1 MALNR
6 KYSAL
11 PDLVSSTTYMHHHE
25 APACRSSAN
34 SIQDTAPDIYET
46 PELTDDNSTVL
57 TTTGRSPSDE
67 SDDNDD
73 DDDVDTGISR
83 SRVHVDQARSR
94 FLGSTVDARGVDFS
108 DRVDGKRK
116 SYRTATSARR
126 RRRQKQAVLGDISD
140 ADGDGDEDEEDDDD
154 EDSDSPEG
162 LERKIARLKREVEET
177 KEAYSRQKAQAVAK
191 SSAKAAPGAA
201 SGTDLESLSQA
212 LDAIAQLA
220 DEEAAKTARPLSAA
234 PTTAPPPTSVSAPP
248 PSAAGAHALAQTAD
262 FDRRLVLLERSIGIE
277 GGGDGTGTGTGLPR
291 AILPTLDALQRQI
304 GTLADASTASLDGI
318 SRRVR
323 TLAQEADQ
331 LAKSRQAAKAAQ
343 EALADVGGKDPLP
356 SSGNAGSGGD
366 DDTKINALYGT
377 LPTIEQLAPLLPP
390 LLDRLRSLRAIHA
403 DAAGASELLDE
414 LAQQQADTA
423 AEVKQ
428 WRQGLDTIEAALRDG
443 EATMGRNAQVMEGWV
458 KGLEARLDKLA

>member
-1 MALNR
+1 MKLSPFSN
-6 KYSAL
+6 
-11 PDLVSSTTYMHHHE
+11 H
-25 APACRSSAN
+25 CQQ
-34 SIQDTAPDIYET
+34 IQDTAPDIYET

-83 SRVHVDQARSR
+83 SRVQVDQARSR
-94 FLGSTVDARGVDFS
+94 FMGSTVDARGVDFS

-126 RRRQKQAVLGDISD
+126 RRRQQQQSVLGDVSD
-140 ADGDGDEDEEDDDD
+140 ADGDENEDDEEEDY
-154 EDSDSPEG
+154 EDSDSPDG
-162 LERKIARLKREVEET
+162 LERKIARLKREVEEA
-177 KEAYSRQKAQAVAK
+177 KAAYSRLKTEAA
-191 SSAKAAPGAA
+191 AKASGKGAPGAA
-201 SGTDLESLSQA
+201 AGTDLDSLSQA
-212 LDAIAQLA
+212 LDDIARLA
-220 DEEAAKTARPLSAA
+220 DEEAAKTAARPLSTTPAAAAGGGAQATETA
-234 PTTAPPPTSVSAPP
+234 PTPA

-277 GGGDGTGTGTGLPR
+277 GGDGAGLPR

-343 EALADVGGKDPLP
+343 EALADVTGGASAKTEAP
-356 SSGNAGSGGD
+356 STTKGD
-366 DDTKINALYGT
+366 DGDDTKINALYGT

-414 LAQQQADTA
+414 LAQQQSDTA

-428 WRQGLDTIEAALRDG
+428 WRQGLETMEAALRDG
-443 EATMGRNAQVMEGWV
+443 EATMGMNAQVMEGWV
-458 KGLEARLDKLA
+458 KELEARLDKLA

>member
-11 PDLVSSTTYMHHHE
+11 PDL
-25 APACRSSAN
+25 
-34 SIQDTAPDIYET
+34 DTAPDIYET

-57 TTTGRSPSDE
+57 TTTGRSPSDD

-83 SRVHVDQARSR
+83 SRVQVDQARSR

-126 RRRQKQAVLGDISD
+126 RRQQQKAVLGDVSD
-140 ADGDGDEDEEDDDD
+140 PDGDEDEELVEDDD
-154 EDSDSPEG
+154 EDNDSPDG
-162 LERKIARLKREVEET
+162 LERKIARLKREVEEA
-177 KEAYSRQKAQAVAK
+177 KAAYSRQKAEAA
-191 SSAKAAPGAA
+191 AKANGKGAPGAA
-201 SGTDLESLSQA
+201 AGTDLDSLSQA
-212 LDAIAQLA
+212 LDDITRLA
-220 DEEAAKTARPLSAA
+220 DEEAAKTARPLSSA
-234 PTTAPPPTSVSAPP
+234 PTTDAASTSAPAP
-248 PSAAGAHALAQTAD
+248 APSAAGAHALAQTAD

-277 GGGDGTGTGTGLPR
+277 GGDGAGLPR

-343 EALADVGGKDPLP
+343 EALADVTGGAGGKTEAA
-356 SSGNAGSGGD
+356 SSAAKGEDS

-428 WRQGLDTIEAALRDG
+428 WRQGLETMEAALRDG
-443 EATMGRNAQVMEGWV
+443 EATMGKNAQVMEGWV
-458 KGLEARLDKLA
+458 KELEARLDRLA

>member
-11 PDLVSSTTYMHHHE
+11 PDL
-25 APACRSSAN
+25 
-34 SIQDTAPDIYET
+34 DTAPDIYET

-83 SRVHVDQARSR
+83 SRVQVDQARSR
-94 FLGSTVDARGVDFS
+94 FVGSTVDARGVDFS

-126 RRRQKQAVLGDISD
+126 RRRQQQAVLGDVS
-140 ADGDGDEDEEDDDD
+140 DEDGEGNENGDDDDDD
-154 EDSDSPEG
+154 EDSDSPDG
-162 LERKIARLKREVEET
+162 LERKIARLKREVEEA
-177 KEAYSRQKAQAVAK
+177 KLAYSRQKAEAAAAK
-191 SSAKAAPGAA
+191 ANAKGAAPGTAA
-201 SGTDLESLSQA
+201 GRDLDSLSQV
-212 LDAIAQLA
+212 LDDIARLA
-220 DEEAAKTARPLSAA
+220 DEQAATTTRSLATVPPTAA
-234 PTTAPPPTSVSAPP
+234 PAESASSPSPSTSAPA

-277 GGGDGTGTGTGLPR
+277 GGDGAGLPR

-318 SRRVR
+318 ARRVR

-331 LAKSRQAAKAAQ
+331 LAKARQAAKAAQ
-343 EALADVGGKDPLP
+343 EALADVTGGKATDGPGHAAKDA
-356 SSGNAGSGGD
+356 SRDDGD
-366 DDTKINALYGT
+366 GAKINALYGT
-377 LPTIEQLAPLLPP
+377 LPTIEQLAPLLPQ

-403 DAAGASELLDE
+403 DAAGASELLDA

-423 AEVKQ
+423 AEVRQ
-428 WRQGLDTIEAALRDG
+428 WRQGLDTMEAALRDG
-443 EATMGRNAQVMEGWV
+443 ETTMGKNAQVMEGWV

>member
-1 MALNR
+1 M
-6 KYSAL
+6 
-11 PDLVSSTTYMHHHE
+11 
-25 APACRSSAN
+25 
-34 SIQDTAPDIYET
+34 
-46 PELTDDNSTVL
+46 

-73 DDDVDTGISR
+73 DDDIETGISR

-94 FLGSTVDARGVDFS
+94 FHGSTVDARGVDFS

-116 SYRTATSARR
+116 SYRTATSSRR
-126 RRRQKQAVLGDISD
+126 RRRQQQSVLGDVSD
-140 ADGDGDEDEEDDDD
+140 ADGDGDGNEDEDDDD
-154 EDSDSPEG
+154 EDSDSPDG

-177 KEAYSRQKAQAVAK
+177 KAAYKRQKE
-191 SSAKAAPGAA
+191 AKAAKSGSGAPVA
-201 SGTDLESLSQA
+201 GADLESLSQA
-212 LDAIAQLA
+212 LDDIARLA
-220 DEEAAKTARPLSAA
+220 DEEVAKIARPLTTQTEGS
-234 PTTAPPPTSVSAPP
+234 TTATPAAPP

-277 GGGDGTGTGTGLPR
+277 GGEGTGLPR

-331 LAKSRQAAKAAQ
+331 LTKSRQAAKAAQ
-343 EALADVGGKDPLP
+343 EALADVAGKDVAAG
-356 SSGNAGSGGD
+356 GNAAKNAGGD
-366 DDTKINALYGT
+366 DSDDTKINALYGT

-403 DAAGASELLDE
+403 DAAAASELLDE

-428 WRQGLDTIEAALRDG
+428 WRQGLETMEAALKDG
-443 EATMGRNAQVMEGWV
+443 EATMGKNAQVMEGWV

>member
-11 PDLVSSTTYMHHHE
+11 PDL
-25 APACRSSAN
+25 
-34 SIQDTAPDIYET
+34 DTAPDIYET

-83 SRVHVDQARSR
+83 SRVQVGQARSR
-94 FLGSTVDARGVDFS
+94 FVGSTVDARGVDFS

-126 RRRQKQAVLGDISD
+126 RRRQQQAVLGDVSD
-140 ADGDGDEDEEDDDD
+140 DDGEGNENGDDDD
-154 EDSDSPEG
+154 EDSDSPDG
-162 LERKIARLKREVEET
+162 LERKIARLKREVEEA
-177 KEAYSRQKAQAVAK
+177 KLAYNRQKAEAAAAK
-191 SSAKAAPGAA
+191 ANAKGAAPGTEA
-201 SGTDLESLSQA
+201 GRDLDSLSQA
-212 LDAIAQLA
+212 LDDIARLA
-220 DEEAAKTARPLSAA
+220 DEHAATTTRSLAPGP
-234 PTTAPPPTSVSAPP
+234 PTTAPAESASSPSPSPSAPA

-277 GGGDGTGTGTGLPR
+277 GGDGAGLPR

-318 SRRVR
+318 ARRVR

-331 LAKSRQAAKAAQ
+331 LAKARQAAKAAQ
-343 EALADVGGKDPLP
+343 EALADVTGGKAADGPGHTAKDA
-356 SSGNAGSGGD
+356 SRDASKEASKDDGD
-366 DDTKINALYGT
+366 DAKINALYGT

-403 DAAGASELLDE
+403 DAAGASELLDA

-428 WRQGLDTIEAALRDG
+428 WRQGLDTMEAALRDG
-443 EATMGRNAQVMEGWV
+443 ETTMGKNAQVMEGWV